1 MRLKLLHKLKKLKW
15 LYSKQMFA
23 GMLGLVVL
31 NGTAQAAEITAS
43 RSYTKKAFDITLS
56 GRVLDDTN
64 QPLPGVNV
72 SIAGTTIGTVTDVN
86 GRYKLNVPDAYA
98 SRSLS
103 FSFIGYLK
111 QDIAIAGKSEI
122 NVSLKANNTSL
133 NEVVVVGYGT
143 QKRINV
149 TGAVGTI
156 SSKNIDNKPVL
167 NTYQALQGESPNLII
182 QQTNLNPG
190 SDVTVNIRGV
200 GTLGD
205 NTPLVVIDGIVGGNL
220 NTINP
225 NDIASVS
232 VLKDAGSAAI
242 YGSRAANGVILVT
255 TKGGRLNVKA
265 TVNYNGSYGFQD
277 AKVLVHKVD
286 AWDNAYYKNQSLVN
300 SGLPAAYTP
309 DQIQALKD
317 AGNGTWDI
325 EHLLKKAPLQSHNVS
340 ITGGGETNSYYISAG
355 YQNQGSNL
363 SKAYYFFAAFNGG
376 DRSPEIEGV
385 DQAWMQRIQAMMA
398 KYDK

>member
-1 MRLKLLHKLKKLKW
+1 MRLKLLHKLKKLKR
-15 LYSKQMFA
+15 LYSKPIVV
-23 GMLGLVVL
+23 GMLIIAAF
-31 NGTAQAAEITAS
+31 NGIAHAATIKTV
-43 RSYTKKAFDITLS
+43 SYKKNGFDKIIS
-56 GRVLDDTN
+56 GKVLDEAN

-86 GRYKLNVPDAYA
+86 GRYKLNIPDVYS
-98 SRSLS
+98 SRNLS
-103 FSFIGYLK
+103 FSFIGYAK
-111 QDIAIAGKSEI
+111 QDIAAAGTTEI
-122 NVSLKANNTSL
+122 NVKLAVNNSNL

-143 QKRINV
+143 QKRTDV

-156 SSKNIDNKPVL
+156 SSKNIANKPVL

-205 NTPLVVIDGIVGGNL
+205 NTPLVVIDGIIGGNL

-242 YGSRAANGVILVT
+242 YGSRAANGVILIT
-255 TKGGRLNVKA
+255 TKGGKFNAKP
-265 TVNYNGSYGFQD
+265 TVNYSGSYGLQN
-277 AKVLVHKVD
+277 AQVLVHKVD
-286 AWDNAYYKNQSLVN
+286 AWDNAYYKNQSLIN

-325 EHLLKKAPLQSHNVS
+325 EHLLKKPLCNH
-340 ITGGGETNSYYISAG
+340 IT
-355 YQNQGSNL
+355 
-363 SKAYYFFAAFNGG
+363 
-376 DRSPEIEGV
+376 
-385 DQAWMQRIQAMMA
+385 
-398 KYDK
+398 